1 MVTKMYLTA
10 YNVAQSLV
18 WSTALVLSVRSIVEN
33 GGSLT
38 SVYDDAGWF
47 VRLGQCSA
55 VMEVLHSLIGLVRSP
70 VLTALMQ
77 WAGRTHA
84 IMAVIHPIESLH
96 NTTAAG
102 LMFLAWSLSEVIRY
116 PSYALGAN
124 IPGWLNWLRYSAFIP
139 LYPIGGSAEIWLM
152 YHSLPTIDAWVPYTI
167 SMPNALNAAFYY
179 PWFLRGLLYVYPF
192 LLLKLY
198 LYVFLQRKKKLGA
211 DKGNK
216 NA

>member
-18 WSTALVLSVRSIVEN
+18 WSAALVLSVRSIVEN

-55 VMEVLHSLIGLVRSP
+55 VMEVLHSLLGLVRSP

-77 WAGRTHA
+77 WREDARYHGRHTPHRVVA
-84 IMAVIHPIESLH
+84 RDDGGGIDVFGVVPVGGHTLPVVRPGEHSRLAQLVEILRVHPSH
-96 NTTAAG
+96 
-102 LMFLAWSLSEVIRY
+102 
-116 PSYALGAN
+116 
-124 IPGWLNWLRYSAFIP
+124 
-139 LYPIGGSAEIWLM
+139 PIGGSAEILLM
-152 YHSLPTIDAWVPYTI
+152 YHSLPTIDARVPYTF
-167 SMPNALNAAFYY
+167 SMPNAFNAAFYY

-192 LLLKLY
+192 SY
-198 LYVFLQRKKKLGA
+198 
-211 DKGNK
+211 
-216 NA
+216 

>member
-18 WSTALVLSVRSIVEN
+18 WSAALVLSVRSIVEN

-55 VMEVLHSLIGLVRSP
+55 VMEVLHSLLGLVRSP

-96 NTTAAG
+96 GTTAAA

-139 LYPIGGSAEIWLM
+139 LYPIGGTAEIWLM
-152 YHSLPTIDAWVPYTI
+152 YHSLLTIDARV
-167 SMPNALNAAFYY
+167 
-179 PWFLRGLLYVYPF
+179 
-192 LLLKLY
+192 
-198 LYVFLQRKKKLGA
+198 
-211 DKGNK
+211 
-216 NA
+216 

>member
-18 WSTALVLSVRSIVEN
+18 WSAALVLSVRSIVEN

-55 VMEVLHSLIGLVRSP
+55 VMEVLHSLLGLVRSP

-96 NTTAAG
+96 GTTAAA
-102 LMFLAWSLSEVIRY
+102 LMFLAWSMSEVIRY

-139 LYPIGGSAEIWLM
+139 L
-152 YHSLPTIDAWVPYTI
+152 
-167 SMPNALNAAFYY
+167 
-179 PWFLRGLLYVYPF
+179 RGLLYVYPL

-198 LYVFLQRKKKLGA
+198 LYVFVQRKKKLGA
-211 DKGNK
+211 DKGKK